1 MGAAELQVESGKLKV
16 ERGLRDV
23 WISGGSSPK
32 VVGAAELRVSYASHR
47 LRKLC
52 LLVTRLTPLV
62 TASPGYAAEL
72 LVRVLRWFERG

>member
-1 MGAAELQVESGKLKV
+1 MRLAEGNFTSSKLRSRRLLRVITFGDGGVGAAELQV
-16 ERGLRDV
+16 
-23 WISGGSSPK
+23 
-32 VVGAAELRVSYASHR
+32 SYVSHR